1 MKGFNSTMEIPVPEC
16 LVDQVIGQEEAVRI
30 IKLAAKQK
38 RSVLLLG
45 EPGTGK
51 SLLASAMAELLPPEE
66 LKDVLCLPNQ
76 EQRTQPIIQV
86 VNSGESEKLLQEA
99 KEKVK
104 RQGFSLNFLVIF
116 AVIAISLISF
126 FYTFT
131 RNNFYYLL
139 GGLSLVL
146 LIYGLKKRYLDQ
158 GQAPKFKILINNSG
172 KKHAPV
178 IDATGFHAGALL
190 GDVRHDP
197 FQSGGVE
204 TPPHQLIEAGAIHQA
219 HNGILFIDEVSTLS
233 MESQQSLLTAFQ
245 EKKLAITGRSL
256 GSSGTMV
263 RSEPVPCDFLLVL
276 AGNLEDMDKMH
287 PALRSRIRG
296 YGYEIYMKEEIE
308 DNELNRYKLAQFIAQ
323 EVNKDG
329 KIPHFSYG
337 AYLEVLVE
345 AGLMCSAKGKLTTKF
360 RELGGLIRA
369 AGDLARQD
377 KVSLV
382 ENIHVQN
389 ARELVLP
396 LEKQLARYRSR
407 SLQRS
412 VFPTEGRRIGQV
424 NGVVCVDGIEPVIQP
439 VWAVLSDRL
448 SKEDTAGNHS
458 TAGDI
463 LLLGFS
469 APANLK
475 NVLHAVLGRTLV
487 EKELYLE
494 IDRHY
499 RNFSWEEC
507 PLAAVLAAK
516 SALQQKAVNQGTG
529 VLGGVNIKGEVLPTS
544 LLQYKLAMLATSGIK
559 QVLIPRANEG
569 DLPGQTTMRICLVA
583 TVEEAWTLLQ
593 TCSNSLVTLQP
604 KTVVNNT
611 SNNL

>member
-1 MKGFNSTMEIPVPEC
+1 MKGFNSTAEIPVPEC
-16 LVDQVIGQEEAVRI
+16 LVDQVIGQEEAVQI

-51 SLLASAMAELLPPEE
+51 SLLAAAMAELLPPEE
-66 LKDVLCLPNQ
+66 LQDILCLPNR

-116 AVIAISLISF
+116 AVVAISLISF

-131 RNNFYYLL
+131 RNNLYYLL
-139 GGLSLVL
+139 GGLFLVIV
-146 LIYGLKKRYLDQ
+146 IYWVKKRYLKTQ
-158 GQAPKFKILINNSG
+158 GQGLKFKLLINNSG

-178 IDATGFHAGALL
+178 IDATGSHAGALL

-219 HNGILFIDEVSTLS
+219 HKGILFIDEVSTLS

-308 DNELNRYKLAQFIAQ
+308 DNELNRHKLAQFIAQ

-345 AGLMCSAKGKLTTKF
+345 AGLMCSAKGKLTAKF

-369 AGDLARQD
+369 AGDLAQQN

-382 ENIHVQN
+382 EGIHVQN

-396 LEKQLARYRSR
+396 LEKQLARYRAR
-407 SLQRS
+407 SLQGS
-412 VFPTEGRRIGQV
+412 VFATEGRRIGQV
-424 NGVVCVDGIEPVIQP
+424 NGVICVDGIEPVIQP
-439 VWAVLSDRL
+439 VWAVLSDRML
-448 SKEDTAGNHS
+448 RKEDTAGNIII
-458 TAGDI
+458 AGGI
-463 LLLGFS
+463 SLLGFP
-469 APANLK
+469 APSNLN
-475 NVLHAVLGRTLV
+475 NVLHAVLGRTLIG
-487 EKELYLE
+487 KELYLE
-494 IDRHY
+494 IDRNY
-499 RNFSWEEC
+499 RNFKWEEC
-507 PLAAVLAAK
+507 PLAVVLAAK
-516 SALQQKAVNQGTG
+516 SALQQKVVNQGTA
-529 VLGGVNIKGEVLPTS
+529 VLGGVNIKGAVLPTS
-544 LLQYKLAMLATSGIK
+544 LLQYKLAMLATAGIK

-569 DLPGQTTMRICLVA
+569 DLPEQTTMRICLVA

-593 TCSNSLVTLQP
+593 TGS
-604 KTVVNNT
+604 T
-611 SNNL
+611 SNGRYLPNHNAECL

>member
-1 MKGFNSTMEIPVPEC
+1 MKGFNSTAEIPVPEC

-30 IKLAAKQK
+30 IKLAANQK

-104 RQGFSLNFLVIF
+104 RQGFSLNFLVSF

-126 FYTFT
+126 FYTLT

-139 GGLSLVL
+139 GGLSLIL
-146 LIYGLKKRYLDQ
+146 LIYGLKKRYLAQ
-158 GQAPKFKILINNSG
+158 GKVPKFKLLINNSG

-178 IDATGFHAGALL
+178 IDATGSHAGALL

-323 EVNKDG
+323 EVNKDA

-337 AYLEVLVE
+337 SFLEVLVE
-345 AGLMCSAKGKLTTKF
+345 AGLMCSDKGKLTTKF

-382 ENIHVQN
+382 EEIHVQN

-396 LEKQLARYRSR
+396 LEKQLARSR
-407 SLQRS
+407 ARTLQSS
-412 VFPTEGRRIGQV
+412 VFPVEGRRIGQV

-439 VWAVLSDRL
+439 VWAVLSDRTL
-448 SKEDTAGNHS
+448 GKEDIASGDHS
-458 TAGDI
+458 ATGDI
-463 LLLGFS
+463 SLLGFPS
-469 APANLK
+469 PANLK

-494 IDRHY
+494 IDRRY

-507 PLAAVLAAK
+507 PLAAVLSAK
-516 SALQQKAVNQGTG
+516 SALQLKAVNQGTA
-529 VLGGVNIKGEVLPTS
+529 VLGGVNIKGEILPTS
-544 LLQYKLAMLATSGIK
+544 LLQYKLAMLAPTGIK

-569 DLPGQTTMRICLVA
+569 DLPGQTTMRIYLVA
-583 TVEEAWTLLQ
+583 TVDEAWTLLQ
-593 TCSNSLVTLQP
+593 TD
-604 KTVVNNT
+604 
-611 SNNL
+611 

>member
-1 MKGFNSTMEIPVPEC
+1 MKGFNSTAEIPVPEC

-30 IKLAAKQK
+30 IKLAANQK

-66 LKDVLCLPNQ
+66 LKDVICLPNR

-86 VNSGESEKLLQEA
+86 VNSGESKKLLQEA

-104 RQGFSLNFLVIF
+104 RQGFSLNFLLIF
-116 AVIAISLISF
+116 AVIAISFVSII
-126 FYTFT
+126 YTFI

-139 GGLSLVL
+139 GGLSLIL
-146 LIYGLKKRYLDQ
+146 IIYGLKKRYLAQ
-158 GQAPKFKILINNSG
+158 GQAPKFKLLINNSG
-172 KKHAPV
+172 KKHAPI
-178 IDATGFHAGALL
+178 IDATGSHAGALL

-197 FQSGGVE
+197 FQSGGME
-204 TPPHQLIEAGAIHQA
+204 TSPHQLIEAGAIHQA
-219 HNGILFIDEVSTLS
+219 HKGILFIDEVSTLS

-263 RSEPVPCDFLLVL
+263 RTEPVPCDFLLVL
-276 AGNLEDMDKMH
+276 AGNLEDVDKMH

-323 EVNKDG
+323 EVNKDA

-345 AGLMCSAKGKLTTKF
+345 AGLMCSARGKLTTKF

-382 ENIHVQN
+382 ESIHVQN

-396 LEKQLARYRSR
+396 IEKQLARYH
-407 SLQRS
+407 SLS
-412 VFPTEGRRIGQV
+412 VQSSISPEGRRIGQV

-439 VWAVLSDRL
+439 VWAVLSNLTLR
-448 SKEDTAGNHS
+448 KQDTTGNHS
-458 TAGDI
+458 TPDDI
-463 LLLGFS
+463 FLLGF
-469 APANLK
+469 AVPANLK
-475 NVLHAVLGRTLV
+475 NVLHAVLGRTP
-487 EKELYLE
+487 EGKELYLE
-494 IDRHY
+494 IDRHS

-516 SALQQKAVNQGTG
+516 SALQQKAVNQGTA

-544 LLQYKLAMLATSGIK
+544 LLQYKLAMLATGGIK
-559 QVLIPRANEG
+559 QVLIPQANEG
-569 DLPGQTTMRICLVA
+569 DLPRQTTMRICLVA

-593 TCSNSLVTLQP
+593 TGPNSNGCCETWP
-604 KTVVNNT
+604 NG
-611 SNNL
+611 

>member
-1 MKGFNSTMEIPVPEC
+1 MKGFDSTAEIPVPEC
-16 LVDQVIGQEEAVRI
+16 LVDQVIGQEEAVQI

-66 LKDVLCLPNQ
+66 LKDVICLPNR
-76 EQRTQPIIQV
+76 EQRTQPLIQI
-86 VNSGESEKLLQEA
+86 VNSGASEKLLQEA
-99 KEKVK
+99 KEKFK
-104 RQGFSLNFLVIF
+104 RQGFSLNFLLIF
-116 AVIAISLISF
+116 AVVAISFVSF
-126 FYTFT
+126 FYTLT

-139 GGLSLVL
+139 GGLFLVL
-146 LIYGLKKRYLDQ
+146 LIYGLKKRYLAQ

-204 TPPHQLIEAGAIHQA
+204 TPPYQLIEAGAIHQA
-219 HNGILFIDEVSTLS
+219 HKGILFIDEVSTLS

-337 AYLEVLVE
+337 AYLELLVE
-345 AGLMCSAKGKLTTKF
+345 AGLMCSVKGKLTTKF

-377 KVSLV
+377 KVNLV
-382 ENIHVQN
+382 EGIHVQN

-396 LEKQLARYRSR
+396 LEKQLARSRAR
-407 SLQRS
+407 SLQSS
-412 VFPTEGRRIGQV
+412 VFLTDGRRIGQV

-439 VWAVLSDRL
+439 VWAVLSERPL
-448 SKEDTAGNHS
+448 RKEDAAGNHS
-458 TAGDI
+458 ITGDI
-463 LLLGFS
+463 SLLGFS

-475 NVLHAVLGRTLV
+475 NVLHAVLGRTLTG
-487 EKELYLE
+487 KELYLE

-516 SALQQKAVNQGTG
+516 SALQQKAVNQGTA

-544 LLQYKLAMLATSGIK
+544 LLQYKLAMLATAGIK
-559 QVLIPRANEG
+559 QVLIPQVNEG

-583 TVEEAWTLLQ
+583 TVEEAWTLL
-593 TCSNSLVTLQP
+593 
-604 KTVVNNT
+604 
-611 SNNL
+611 

>member
-1 MKGFNSTMEIPVPEC
+1 
-16 LVDQVIGQEEAVRI
+16 
-30 IKLAAKQK
+30 
-38 RSVLLLG
+38 
-45 EPGTGK
+45 
-51 SLLASAMAELLPPEE
+51 
-66 LKDVLCLPNQ
+66 
-76 EQRTQPIIQV
+76 
-86 VNSGESEKLLQEA
+86 
-99 KEKVK
+99 
-104 RQGFSLNFLVIF
+104 
-116 AVIAISLISF
+116 
-126 FYTFT
+126 
-131 RNNFYYLL
+131 
-139 GGLSLVL
+139 
-146 LIYGLKKRYLDQ
+146 
-158 GQAPKFKILINNSG
+158 
-172 KKHAPV
+172 
-178 IDATGFHAGALL
+178 
-190 GDVRHDP
+190 
-197 FQSGGVE
+197 
-204 TPPHQLIEAGAIHQA
+204 
-219 HNGILFIDEVSTLS
+219 

-308 DNELNRYKLAQFIAQ
+308 DNELNRHKLAQFIAQ

-337 AYLEVLVE
+337 AFQEVLVE

-369 AGDLARQD
+369 AGDLARQN

-382 ENIHVQN
+382 EGIHVQN

-407 SLQRS
+407 SLQSS
-412 VFPTEGRRIGQV
+412 VFPAEGRRIGQV
-424 NGVVCVDGIEPVIQP
+424 NGVVCVDGIEPIIQP
-439 VWAVLSDRL
+439 VWAVLSNRKL
-448 SKEDTAGNHS
+448 RKEDTAGNYP

-463 LLLGFS
+463 FLLGFS

-475 NVLHAVLGRTLV
+475 NVLYAVLSRTLV

-516 SALQQKAVNQGTG
+516 SALQQKAVNQGTA

-544 LLQYKLAMLATSGIK
+544 LLQYKLAMLATAGIR
-559 QVLIPRANEG
+559 QVLIPQANEG
-569 DLPGQTTMRICLVA
+569 DLPIQL
-583 TVEEAWTLLQ
+583 
-593 TCSNSLVTLQP
+593 
-604 KTVVNNT
+604 
-611 SNNL
+611 

>member
-1 MKGFNSTMEIPVPEC
+1 MKDFNSTAEIPVPEY
-16 LVDQVIGQEEAVRI
+16 LVDQVIGQEEAVQI
-30 IKLAAKQK
+30 IKLAANQK

-51 SLLASAMAELLPPEE
+51 SLLASAMAELLPLEE
-66 LKDVLCLPNQ
+66 LKDVICLPNR
-76 EQRTQPIIQV
+76 EQRTKPIIKV
-86 VNSGESEKLLQEA
+86 VNSGESEKMLQEA

-104 RQGFSLNFLVIF
+104 RQGFSLNFLLIF
-116 AVIAISLISF
+116 AVIAILFVSII
-126 FYTFT
+126 YTFI

-146 LIYGLKKRYLDQ
+146 VIYGLKKRYLAQ
-158 GQAPKFKILINNSG
+158 GQAPKFKLLINNSG

-178 IDATGFHAGALL
+178 IDATGSHAGALL

-197 FQSGGVE
+197 FQSGGME
-204 TPPHQLIEAGAIHQA
+204 TSPHQLIEAGAIHQA
-219 HNGILFIDEVSTLS
+219 HKGILFIDEVSTLS

-296 YGYEIYMKEEIE
+296 YGYEIYLKEEIE

-329 KIPHFSYG
+329 KVPHFSYG

-345 AGLMCSAKGKLTTKF
+345 AGLMCSAKGMLTTKF

-382 ENIHVQN
+382 EDIHVQN

-396 LEKQLARYRSR
+396 LEKQLARHRSR
-407 SLQRS
+407 SLQNTFFS
-412 VFPTEGRRIGQV
+412 VEGRRIGQV

-439 VWAVLSDRL
+439 VWAVLSDRTL
-448 SKEDTAGNHS
+448 RKEDTAGNHS

-463 LLLGFS
+463 FLLGFP
-469 APANLK
+469 ATANLK
-475 NVLHAVLGRTLV
+475 NILYAVLSRTLV

-499 RNFSWEEC
+499 RNFNWEEC

-516 SALQQKAVNQGTG
+516 SALQQKTVNQGTA

-544 LLQYKLAMLATSGIK
+544 LLQYKLAMLATAGIR

-569 DLPGQTTMRICLVA
+569 DLLGQTTMRICLVA
-583 TVEEAWTLLQ
+583 TVEEAWTFLQ
-593 TCSNSLVTLQP
+593 TDSNSNDCDETLL
-604 KTVVNNT
+604 NG
-611 SNNL
+611 